1 MNPITNIVIVEGV
14 NESLIAKIF
23 RGSPIPLSITNDP
36 KEADTI
42 TSEMEN
48 PLVFVELDDDLTG
61 AKEILDQLMT
71 FVNLPLFQLFILGPK
86 ETNTYLEEKLKK
98 VYKDLRFL
106 AFDKKSAGVGD
117 IAALIR
123 ENFSEIYPGY
133 DDTDDII
140 KQSKKELSEIK
151 APSVKSKEPDENS
164 QILDQNTGILTRTFP
179 DDGINRKKKHLN
191 GDIYIQVREPESFL
205 DKNYLPERAAYRKAV
220 EKLEGECT
228 TWERAHFHR
237 TAFASYNILQSLH
250 IEHNLID
257 IARAA
262 SLLYFFPTGVSSERL
277 TKSPYIRGSQSTVKA
292 TIIKSIRANAASFN
306 EQSELKELAPIVE
319 KIANIFD
326 SERALANA
334 SYSNEKN
341 VHKIASTI
349 ILADLIDRECWQ
361 DGYWDSTGI
370 YAIVRWIESDAG
382 TNLDSDVVWECMRFL
397 VETIEATPP
406 EHVVTKQK
414 RKELLESPPAKR
426 NQASSENT
434 FRISQ
439 LTPGMRLAASLL
451 TFDGKPVLDN
461 DINLDN
467 DLIWRI
473 WRLCSLYPLESA
485 QIVV

>member
-151 APSVKSKEPDENS
+151 APSV
-164 QILDQNTGILTRTFP
+164 
-179 DDGINRKKKHLN
+179 
-191 GDIYIQVREPESFL
+191 
-205 DKNYLPERAAYRKAV
+205 
-220 EKLEGECT
+220 
-228 TWERAHFHR
+228 
-237 TAFASYNILQSLH
+237 
-250 IEHNLID
+250 
-257 IARAA
+257 
-262 SLLYFFPTGVSSERL
+262 
-277 TKSPYIRGSQSTVKA
+277 
-292 TIIKSIRANAASFN
+292 
-306 EQSELKELAPIVE
+306 
-319 KIANIFD
+319 
-326 SERALANA
+326 
-334 SYSNEKN
+334 
-341 VHKIASTI
+341 
-349 ILADLIDRECWQ
+349 
-361 DGYWDSTGI
+361 
-370 YAIVRWIESDAG
+370 
-382 TNLDSDVVWECMRFL
+382 
-397 VETIEATPP
+397 
-406 EHVVTKQK
+406 
-414 RKELLESPPAKR
+414 
-426 NQASSENT
+426 
-434 FRISQ
+434 
-439 LTPGMRLAASLL
+439 
-451 TFDGKPVLDN
+451 
-461 DINLDN
+461 
-467 DLIWRI
+467 
-473 WRLCSLYPLESA
+473 
-485 QIVV
+485 